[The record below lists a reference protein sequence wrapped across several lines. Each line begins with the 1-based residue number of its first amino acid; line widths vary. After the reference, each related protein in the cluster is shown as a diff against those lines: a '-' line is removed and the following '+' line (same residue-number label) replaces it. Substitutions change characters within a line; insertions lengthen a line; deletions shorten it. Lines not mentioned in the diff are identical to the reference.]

1 MLGVKYKLYTV
12 YIYTYTHTYI
22 YICSE
27 NNNNKNKNTNSKK
40 TGTKTRRTWQTRT
53 RTNTTTHT
61 VNNKNNNNNKNNKN
75 NKSKRTKKTKKTKK
89 TKNNNNPNPNP
100 NPSLATQAIGHL
112 SASLSFRAITESS
125 WALWRRVATNTS
137 DPTRCHGGDDWI
149 KRQPYIFKHPKVA
162 NHIPMILISGSNPD
176 SCCGRGSN

>member
-1 MLGVKYKLYTV
+1 MLGVKYKSYTV
-12 YIYTYTHTYI
+12 YIYTYTHIYI
-22 YICSE
+22 YSE

-61 VNNKNNNNNKNNKN
+61 VNNKNNNNNKNNK
-75 NKSKRTKKTKKTKK
+75 SKRTKKTKK